1 MQGRQGLKYS
11 FIIIYIY
18 ITEIFETPTIFH
30 ISTILKN
37 NNNNKTFSKPEP
49 NALPSTSIFFFFF
62 ILGFLKSEPK
72 ALPSTTT
79 FVFFFILGFIPFLS
93 FAVLSSL
100 CLSQFS
106 KPLNHIPWALSH
118 SFSGKKCQ
126 PPTTIIYC
134 QSRYPCRYFNFCYL
148 RFRYLDLV

>member
-1 MQGRQGLKYS
+1 MIKVTIVCLSRHLQS
-11 FIIIYIY
+11 SIYTYKIE
-18 ITEIFETPTIFH
+18 TFEAPTIFH

-37 NNNNKTFSKPEP
+37 NNNNNNNKTFLKPEL
-49 NALPSTSIFFFFF
+49 NS
-62 ILGFLKSEPK
+62 
-72 ALPSTTT
+72 LPSTTIL
-79 FVFFFILGFIPFLS
+79 FFFFILGFIPFLS

-118 SFSGKKCQ
+118 SFSDKKCQ
-126 PPTTIIYC
+126 SPTVVIYC
-134 QSRYPCRYFNFCYL
+134 QSHYQCRYFNFCFL